1 VNISVELREAF
12 ATHQKAETILKDYTN
27 DKLHK
32 ENSNDGFA
40 VIIDN
45 RST

>member
-1 VNISVELREAF
+1 MIISVELREAF
-12 ATHQKAETILKDYTN
+12 ATHQKAETILKDYT

-45 RST
+45 RGT